1 MHRHSTRRDSEWTT
15 GRAVET
21 MRPATRRWTSV
32 GGHVTGLVLLALL
45 VTTGGVWAQEATARV
60 SASSPTP
67 PTLTRAQQHQRHQ
80 ALWTGCRSGWV
91 EAPPGPARAVAVDG
105 APPRAVSPYCSVAL
119 EGQPAVAVVEGRIA
133 AVTPGTTTDGR
144 GVFTDYELVVTRVE
158 QDSVLL
164 PVAVGATVLITRPG
178 GEGVRGGVRR
188 VVSVAGYPRL
198 QEGEQVVV
206 TLIAISEVGS
216 YQKVSLRPAG
226 GKGGRP

>member
-1 MHRHSTRRDSEWTT
+1 
-15 GRAVET
+15 
-21 MRPATRRWTSV
+21 
-32 GGHVTGLVLLALL
+32 VLLALL

-80 ALWTGCRSGWV
+80 ALWTGCRSCLV
-91 EAPPGPARAVAVDG
+91 ETPPGPARAVAVDG
-105 APPRAVSPYCSVAL
+105 APPRAVSPYGTVPL
-119 EGQPAVAVVEGRIA
+119 EGQRAVAVVEGRIA
-133 AVTPGTTTDGR
+133 TVTLGTTADGR
-144 GVFTDYELVVTRVE
+144 GVFTDYELVVARVV

-178 GEGVRGGVRR
+178 GETYRGGARR

-198 QEGEQVVV
+198 QEGAQVVV
-206 TLIAISEVGS
+206 TLVAIPDVGS
-216 YQKVSLRPAG
+216 YQEVSLRPAG